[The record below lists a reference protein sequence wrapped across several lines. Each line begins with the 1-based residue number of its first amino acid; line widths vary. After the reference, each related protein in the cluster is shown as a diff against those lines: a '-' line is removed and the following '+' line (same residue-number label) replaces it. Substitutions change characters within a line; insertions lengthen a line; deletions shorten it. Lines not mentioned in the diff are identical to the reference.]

1 MLAQLNL
8 LIQMQIS
15 SKNCESSQYFQFVL
29 FSFYL
34 HLRFLFSNCKIKL
47 INYIECYLNSLLDRK
62 SVYFCLLFFISKH
75 TNTSMS
81 YLCCNC
87 CCVFANPQL
96 FRICAEFFVLFLFI
110 ENQVIMFVYFVLYHV
125 PSCIP
130 FTKKRFSQILTH
142 SHIIDIDT
150 RYQHCILLIYVR
162 TCIVG
167 FLGLCFFCNFAS
179 DRNFGL
185 SFIDFGKSCVWSIFI
200 WFFFKKK
207 TIDVF
212 QFMVKSR

>member
-1 MLAQLNL
+1 
-8 LIQMQIS
+8 
-15 SKNCESSQYFQFVL
+15 
-29 FSFYL
+29 
-34 HLRFLFSNCKIKL
+34 
-47 INYIECYLNSLLDRK
+47 
-62 SVYFCLLFFISKH
+62 
-75 TNTSMS
+75 MS
-81 YLCCNC
+81 YLCCHC
-87 CCVFANPQL
+87 CCVFANSQL
-96 FRICAEFFVLFLFI
+96 FRICAEFSFCFYLLKLGNYVCLFRS
-110 ENQVIMFVYFVLYHV
+110 V
-125 PSCIP
+125 SCSQLHSVHQKNI
-130 FTKKRFSQILTH
+130 FTILTH

-185 SFIDFGKSCVWSIFI
+185 NFIDFGKSCVSSMFI
-200 WFFFKKK
+200 WFFFSK